1 MLFST
6 YPPSR
11 SHLRGCDLAV
21 RSASLQA
28 FKGTLS
34 TITTVFSQPSFFPR
48 KTQFRVFSTGKKRTL
63 QIVTIC
69 WIQVY
74 LLFSLPFQIVC
85 KELCRKTISHSLSHC
100 FTQGEVAGVGGV
112 ESGSMPDDDAWDR
125 GDDTLILGSSTDM
138 PVVHLLGLL
147 ITSRERRSHW
157 TPAWAIEFRA

>member
-11 SHLRGCDLAV
+11 SHLRGYDLAV

-48 KTQFRVFSTGKKRTL
+48 KSQFRVFSTGKKRTL

-74 LLFSLPFQIVC
+74 LLFSLPFQIIC

-100 FTQGEVAGVGGV
+100 FTQEEVAGVGVGGGV
-112 ESGSMPDDDAWDR
+112 RVHAWRWCLRPRRWYSALPQTCLWFTCWGCWLHHVRGSLTGLQR
-125 GDDTLILGSSTDM
+125 GL
-138 PVVHLLGLL
+138 
-147 ITSRERRSHW
+147 
-157 TPAWAIEFRA
+157 

>member
-1 MLFST
+1 MLCPT

-11 SHLRGCDLAV
+11 SHLRDYDLAV
-21 RSASLQA
+21 RSASLHA

-34 TITTVFSQPSFFPR
+34 TITTVFSPPSFLPR
-48 KTQFRVFSTGKKRTL
+48 KTQVRVFSTGKKRTL

-100 FTQGEVAGVGGV
+100 FTQGEVAGGGGGSGGV
-112 ESGSMPDDDAWDR
+112 ESGSVPDDEPRRWYLALPHTCLWFTCW
-125 GDDTLILGSSTDM
+125 G
-138 PVVHLLGLL
+138 GLL
-147 ITSRERRSHW
+147 VTSRERRSHW